1 MTYSNEDNIL
11 YKCTMTI
18 VEYRLYSVQCTYIQH
33 CTKLI
38 GHEFLYIERRTQG
51 NKTHQIKQT
60 RITSDDNFK
69 TMHVG
74 IKYFT
79 CSLMLIITYLI
90 QLEERRAKVNQREE
104 NRIMFQ

>member
-1 MTYSNEDNIL
+1 MN
-11 YKCTMTI
+11 I

-79 CSLMLIITYLI
+79 CSLITNVNNNILDTI
-90 QLEERRAKVNQREE
+90 RRKKSQSKSERRK
-104 NRIMFQ
+104 